1 MTATITPPA
10 GVPALQRVDPRDR
23 LADYERALAF
33 YLGLPPTVVDRVV
46 FAENSDSDLSSLERL
61 AERAGAGKEVELLS
75 FDGLDYPVEH
85 GRAVGETRL
94 IDTALGRSRL
104 LGALAADEPF
114 WKVTGRL
121 RFTNLD
127 RLIETAPAGAELY
140 IDFRRFPR
148 RWVDIR
154 IFACTPRA
162 FRELFAS
169 REPLM
174 RQDQLD
180 RSGYSAP
187 EERLFEELL
196 PLRERAR
203 VAPRLRLE
211 PRVEGYSGHGQ
222 DYARP
227 SRRIWSAVRGIV
239 RRLCP
244 PLWI

>member
-1 MTATITPPA
+1 MTATIKPPA
-10 GVPALQRVDPRDR
+10 GVPALQRVDPGDR
-23 LADYERALAF
+23 LADYERALEF
-33 YLGLPPTVVDRVV
+33 YLGLPATVLDRVV
-46 FAENSDSDLSSLERL
+46 FAENSGSDLSSLEHL
-61 AERAGAGKEVELLS
+61 AERDAGDKDVELLS
-75 FDGLDYPVEH
+75 FDGLDYPVEY

-127 RLIETAPAGAELY
+127 RLIATAPVGPELY

-162 FRELFAS
+162 FRELFVS
-169 REPLM
+169 REALM
-174 RQDQLD
+174 RQDELD

-196 PLRERAR
+196 PQRERAR

-211 PRVEGYSGHGQ
+211 PRVEGYSGHG
-222 DYARP
+222 
-227 SRRIWSAVRGIV
+227 
-239 RRLCP
+239 
-244 PLWI
+244 